1 MAGNR
6 TAGRDAGAAATI
18 GDLVI
23 AAGYA
28 LVAGVA
34 LVTGMVYGPLRV
46 LVAAPLLGFL
56 PGYVLVAALF
66 PARSVAERDRPRSR
80 WVRGPSA
87 VERFSLAVATS
98 LVLLVLAGVVVSVV
112 GAPFDELTLVA
123 TVVAITVLS
132 SVLAAFSRLRLA
144 ASDRY
149 VAPVA
154 GLTDGVRS
162 RTADASTLDAV
173 LNVALAI
180 AVVVAASAFAV
191 GLAAPDRGEAD
202 TEVALLTEQGD
213 ELVAGNYSTTL
224 EAGATEN
231 VTMTVEN
238 REGEAMNY
246 TAVVVLE
253 RVDVSGNDSV
263 VLERSE
269 LDRVNVSAADGETAR
284 QQLAVEPGMLGEN
297 LRLNVYVYQGG
308 APAEASGDTAYRHLY
323 LWVDVE
329 ETGA

>member
-6 TAGRDAGAAATI
+6 TASRDAGPAATF
-18 GDLVI
+18 GDLVV
-23 AAGYA
+23 ASGYA

-34 LVTGMVYGPLRV
+34 LLTGMVYGPLRV

-56 PGYVLVAALF
+56 PGYALVAALF
-66 PARSVAERDRPRSR
+66 PARSVTERDSPRSR

-98 LVLLVLAGVVVSVV
+98 LVLLVLAGIVVSVA

-123 TVVAITVLS
+123 TVVALVVLG
-132 SVLAAFSRLRLA
+132 SVLAAFSRRRTA

-149 VAPVA
+149 VVSVG
-154 GLTDGVRS
+154 GLADGVRA
-162 RTADASTLDAV
+162 RAADASTLDAV
-173 LNVALAI
+173 LNVALAV

-191 GLAAPDRGEAD
+191 GLAAPDRGETD
-202 TEVALLTEQGD
+202 TEVALLTQQGD

-231 VTMTVEN
+231 VTLAVEN
-238 REGEAMNY
+238 REGETTNY
-246 TAVVVLE
+246 TAVAVLE
-253 RVDVSGNDSV
+253 RVDTSGNDSV

-269 LDRVNVSAADGETAR
+269 LDRVSVSAADGETVR
-284 QQLAVEPGMLGEN
+284 RQLAVEPTTLGED
-297 LRLNVYVYQGG
+297 LRLNVYVYRGG

-329 ETGA
+329 EPGA